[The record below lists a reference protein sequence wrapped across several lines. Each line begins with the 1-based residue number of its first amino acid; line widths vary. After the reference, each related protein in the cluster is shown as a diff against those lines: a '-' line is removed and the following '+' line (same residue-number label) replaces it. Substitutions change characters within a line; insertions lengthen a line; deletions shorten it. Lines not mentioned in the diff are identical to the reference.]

1 MLSRLL
7 TTKEQAVLLAVAA
20 AVCIGGVAF
29 YLGHERAAEVSTQSA
44 EIAPEREIIIHRVE
58 QPIDEL
64 LEPAPA
70 SGPSGP
76 VSSPPKRI
84 TVSVRGAVHA
94 PGVFEFDEGAR
105 VEAAVR
111 KAGGLLPEADT
122 SDINMAAALIDGTTL
137 TISAI
142 PDEREHGK
150 RLVLRGETKAPIN
163 PSQYTISGW
172 RPETTHGELRAG
184 ASGAM
189 SISSGATGRGGAIDL
204 NTATQQELETLP
216 GIGPKLA
223 EAIIAYREQQRFASV
238 EDLQNV
244 RGIGAK
250 RLADIR
256 PLVTVG
262 TR

>member
-20 AVCIGGVAF
+20 AVCIGGVSF
-29 YLGHERAAEVSTQSA
+29 YLGHERAAEVSIQSA
-44 EIAPEREIIIHRVE
+44 EIAPEREIVIQRVE
-58 QPIDEL
+58 RPIDEL
-64 LEPAPA
+64 LEPAPVA
-70 SGPSGP
+70 GPS
-76 VSSPPKRI
+76 SQASIPPKRI
-84 TVSVRGAVHA
+84 TVSVTGAVHD

-111 KAGGLLPEADT
+111 KAGGPLPEADT

-137 TISAI
+137 II
-142 PDEREHGK
+142 PAMADARDRGN
-150 RLVLRGETKAPIN
+150 RLVLRGETAAPNN
-163 PSQYTISGW
+163 PAQYTISGW
-172 RPETTHGELRAG
+172 RPEAARGEVRAG
-184 ASGAM
+184 ASGVVSVGTA
-189 SISSGATGRGGAIDL
+189 SSGRGGAINL

-216 GIGPKLA
+216 GIGPILA
-223 EAIIAYREQQRFASV
+223 EAIISYREQQRFMSV

-244 RGIGAK
+244 RGIGEK

-262 TR
+262 TP